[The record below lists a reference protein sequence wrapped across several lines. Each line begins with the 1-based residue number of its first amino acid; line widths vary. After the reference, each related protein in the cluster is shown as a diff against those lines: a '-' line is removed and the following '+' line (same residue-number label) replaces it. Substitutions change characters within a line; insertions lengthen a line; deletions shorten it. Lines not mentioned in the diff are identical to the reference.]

1 METDRPQTPARV
13 PGVTPAAAAIH
24 NARIPIW
31 RRNPRMLLPIV
42 LLAVVVLFY
51 PLIDLLVVRP
61 VLGTGQ
67 MGAVVPILIYIVLAL
82 GLNVVVGYAGL
93 LDLGYAAFFAIGAYT
108 CAVLTSPRSPLFTG
122 QWTANFWISM
132 IFAFF
137 AAIIA
142 GVVLGAPTLRLRGDY
157 LAIVTLGFGE
167 IVPVAFRNA
176 VDLTNGERGLA
187 PIARPEIFGYG
198 IGAQTVAF
206 DIGGTRLDLG
216 PSAAWYYVVLAL
228 MALSIF
234 GVRRLYDSRLGRA
247 WIAMREDEIA
257 AASMGIN
264 LVKTKLLAFG
274 LGASVSGAAG
284 AILASY
290 VQFVAPSMFEFSTS
304 VIVLCMVILGGLGNI
319 WGVIVGGLLIQ
330 GFDRIVSADIDDWL
344 ARIAEA
350 TGISFL
356 NNIGQFLA
364 NSRYL
369 VFGLTLVI
377 MMQVRPE
384 GMFPSGRR
392 RMELHPE
399 AAEQIKVAGSAV
411 EPGPGYAARD
421 GYIDQ
426 TPQTEQERES
436 LYEVREQDESIQE
449 NR

>member
-1 METDRPQTPARV
+1 
-13 PGVTPAAAAIH
+13 
-24 NARIPIW
+24 
-31 RRNPRMLLPIV
+31 
-42 LLAVVVLFY
+42 
-51 PLIDLLVVRP
+51 
-61 VLGTGQ
+61 
-67 MGAVVPILIYIVLAL
+67 MGAVVPILIYVVLAL
-82 GLNVVVGYAGL
+82 GLNIVVGYAGL
-93 LDLGYAAFFAIGAYT
+93 LDLGYAAFFAIGAYV
-108 CAVLTSPRSPLFTG
+108 CAVLTSPRSPLFNNG
-122 QWTANFWISM
+122 QWTTNFWISM

-137 AAIIA
+137 AAILA

-216 PSAAWYYVVLAL
+216 PGTIWYYLVLAL
-228 MALSIF
+228 MAASIF

-264 LVKTKLLAFG
+264 LVQTKLLAFG
-274 LGASVSGAAG
+274 LGASLSGAAG

-344 ARIAEA
+344 ARLAEA

-399 AAEQIKVAGSAV
+399 AVEQVKAAGDGV
-411 EPGPGYAARD
+411 ESGPGYAPRD

-426 TPQTEQERES
+426 TPQTAQERES
-436 LYEVREQDESIQE
+436 LYEVRERDESIQE